1 MTCNFFQWAEP
12 PFTERA
18 REVIEELIVKLEAKT
33 EEVENLIGEKNF
45 NDRKA
50 IVLNEALTSG
60 KKQSKETEE
69 LKKLLLK
76 KDKEIRFL
84 RKSLLVVVFFILIVI
99 FKN

>member
-12 PFTERA
+12 PFTERG
-18 REVIEELIVKLEAKT
+18 REVIEELKVKLEAKT
-33 EEVENLIGEKNF
+33 QEVEKLIGEKNF

-84 RKSLLVVVFFILIVI
+84 RKSLLVVVFFIMIVV